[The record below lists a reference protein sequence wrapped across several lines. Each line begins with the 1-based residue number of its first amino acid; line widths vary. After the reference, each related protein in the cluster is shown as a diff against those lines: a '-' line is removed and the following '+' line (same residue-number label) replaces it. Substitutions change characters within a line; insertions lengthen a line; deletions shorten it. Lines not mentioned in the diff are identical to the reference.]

1 MDTPSDKNLIE
12 KAESEIAQDSE
23 GALDMLCLLLATP
36 EKFDDK
42 TEWSFCLGCA
52 FALMQEQIC
61 LKNSSELRYDEI
73 GELMMDEAVKDL
85 LSKFNAKEKAGIYC
99 FLKGALKPLDL
110 STIEAIAGK
119 I

>member
-1 MDTPSDKNLIE
+1 MNEPNDENLIE
-12 KAESEIAQDSE
+12 KVEGEISRDSE
-23 GALDMLCLLLATP
+23 AALDMLCLLLATP
-36 EKFDDK
+36 KKFDDI
-42 TEWSFCLGCA
+42 TEWSFCLGRV

-61 LKNSSELRYDEI
+61 LKDSPELRYDEI
-73 GELMMDEAVKDL
+73 GELVIDETIKDL
-85 LSKFNAKEKAGIYC
+85 LSKFNAKEKASIYC